1 MLHLVVNHLG
11 ASRQRCRTEF
21 IGNRN
26 IHRHAPLQG
35 QAAKMERPMRS
46 LIILTMLPLVTAIP
60 AQAQDAATTLNQAQS
75 SPGDAQTIQQQVQN
89 KLQEAGFTDIQI
101 MPSSFLVRAKD
112 KAGNPV
118 MMVIS
123 PDSVTTVTEVAAPS
137 GLVSQGNSAGGGVN
151 APPGNSGAGIP
162 GQPGNKSG
170 PTANSSSGTVG
181 STGNAPAQ
189 SPTQDV
195 SKVPGLPGGKSG
207 PPVRPPS
214 ASAPK

>member
-1 MLHLVVNHLG
+1 
-11 ASRQRCRTEF
+11 
-21 IGNRN
+21 
-26 IHRHAPLQG
+26 
-35 QAAKMERPMRS
+35 MERPMRS

-60 AQAQDAATTLNQAQS
+60 AQAQDPTTTLNQAQS

-89 KLQEAGFTDIQI
+89 KLQQAGFTDVQI

-112 KAGNPV
+112 KDGNPV

-123 PDSVTTVTEVAAPS
+123 PDSVTTVTEINAPTGVAPS
-137 GLVSQGNSAGGGVN
+137 AQNNSVGGAVN
-151 APPGNSGAGIP
+151 VPPGNSGAGIP

-189 SPTQDV
+189 SSTQDA
-195 SKVPGLPGGKSG
+195 SKVPGLPGSKSG
-207 PPVRPPS
+207 PSVRPPATS
-214 ASAPK
+214 AEPK

>member
-1 MLHLVVNHLG
+1 V
-11 ASRQRCRTEF
+11 CRAEF
-21 IGNRN
+21 IGNWN
-26 IHRHAPLQG
+26 IHKHTPLQG

-60 AQAQDAATTLNQAQS
+60 AQAQDPTTTLNQSQS

-89 KLQEAGFTDIQI
+89 KLQQAGFTDVQI

-112 KAGNPV
+112 KDGNPV

-123 PDSVTTVTEVAAPS
+123 PDSVTTVTEINAPTGVAPS
-137 GLVSQGNSAGGGVN
+137 AQNNSVGGAVN
-151 APPGNSGAGIP
+151 VPPGNSGAGIP

-189 SPTQDV
+189 SSTQDA
-195 SKVPGLPGGKSG
+195 SKVPGLPGSKSG
-207 PPVRPPS
+207 PSVRPPS
-214 ASAPK
+214 TSAEPK